1 MSKLSLSAI
10 RSWGGARGL
19 WGRSWVGARQRAV
32 GDWFRSRRLPLYSS
46 VELGSSL
53 PMTCCVT
60 MGNLLNLSEPL
71 LPCLKNGNN
80 KGSHLPFSPVLGA
93 WGNIKHL
100 ESGLFL
106 KFLFYSYVHT
116 MFGSFPLPPHLA
128 PSPLPLPPTPSLPSR
143 NYFGRVVLISSIVII
158 SAPSSIRWHY
168 LPILG
173 LLQGPPGLGR
183 EEDPRTILHGGEGN
197 GGPHLWRCVSKT
209 QKGGA
214 CWLNLT

>member
-128 PSPLPLPPTPSLPSR
+128 PSPLPLPPHPLATQQKLFWQSSLDFFHCYYFSPIIHTLALPPHSWASAGSSRVRAGGRPSHH
-143 NYFGRVVLISSIVII
+143 SS
-158 SAPSSIRWHY
+158 
-168 LPILG
+168 
-173 LLQGPPGLGR
+173 
-183 EEDPRTILHGGEGN
+183 
-197 GGPHLWRCVSKT
+197 WR
-209 QKGGA
+209 
-214 CWLNLT
+214 